1 MDQKKRIIIADPST
15 ATVRKIFSDKRS
27 ELYEIVTANTASE
40 CLSKVMEFKPHL
52 VVMELL
58 LPEMHGLEVL
68 KKIKAHK
75 ESSMTGVI
83 ISSSLTMIQ
92 NYNAAKALDADYFL
106 VKPFDVDLFYDTVAK
121 FFEGT
126 LQFAPF
132 STKLPHYG
140 EDVCYNPKAS
150 SAGAY
155 LKFWGTRGSISVA
168 GSKYVT
174 YGGNTSCVELH
185 FRDEVIIL
193 DAGTGIR
200 DLGENFDT
208 ERYRNLNLLLGHTH
222 WDHITGF
229 PFFAPVYNKD
239 VHLNVW
245 APVGYEKSTHELFD
259 DMLSF
264 GYFPIRLEEIYAS
277 VDFCDLRDR
286 ATLEFGDIEISCHH
300 AKHPGSTLCFKIRTP
315 RTTIGYVSD
324 NEMLLGYHGHPLTIG
339 RDHILLEPHL
349 SLIDF
354 LSDCH
359 TIIHE
364 AQYFPDEYH
373 EKVGW
378 GHSSIS
384 NAAVLIRHANP
395 DEWIITHHDP
405 KHTDEI
411 LHEKTLI
418 TQDILNDCNIDVKLR
433 MAYDGLTI
441 PL

>member
-1 MDQKKRIIIADPST
+1 MSQKKRILIADPST
-15 ATVRKIFSDKRS
+15 STIRTIFGSDKA
-27 ELYEIVTANTASE
+27 EKYEILTAGSATE
-40 CLSKVMEFKPHL
+40 CLSHVTQFKPHL
-52 VVMELL
+52 VFTELL

-75 ESSMTGVI
+75 ESATTGVVI
-83 ISSSLTMIQ
+83 ATSLTMIQ
-92 NYNAAKALDADYFL
+92 NYNAAKDLGAAFFL
-106 VKPFDVDLFYDTVAK
+106 VKPFDPDK
-121 FFEGT
+121 FFDIVERYFEGM
-126 LQFAPF
+126 LEFDPF

-140 EDVCYNPKAS
+140 DDACYNPTKS

-168 GSKYVT
+168 GPQYVT

-200 DLGENFDT
+200 DLGERFDT
-208 ERYRNLNLLLGHTH
+208 GKYKNINLILGHTH

-239 VHLNVW
+239 VHLDIW
-245 APVGYEKSTHELFD
+245 APVGYEKSTGELFD

-264 GYFPIRLEEIYAS
+264 GYFPIRLEEVYATIE
-277 VDFCDLRDR
+277 FNDLRDGSVMK
-286 ATLEFGDIEISCHH
+286 FGDIEISCHH

-324 NEMLLGYHGHPLTIG
+324 NEVLLGYHGHPSSIG
-339 RDHILLEPHL
+339 MDHFLLEPHL
-349 SLIDF
+349 SLIEF

-359 TIIHE
+359 TVIHE
-364 AQYFPDEYH
+364 AQYFPQEYH

-384 NAAVLIRHANP
+384 NVAAIIQHL
-395 DEWIITHHDP
+395 DCKEWIITHHDP
-405 KHTDEI
+405 KHTDSI
-411 LHEKTLI
+411 LQEKTLV
-418 TQDILNDCNIDVKLR
+418 TQDILNDCNINTFMR